1 MQRFL
6 IVSNRLPVNIQT
18 DNEEITINPSVG
30 GLATGLRPIHE
41 KYDSRWIGWPGINP
55 EDYSGEIQTKINS
68 ELKKNNYIPVNI
80 DTALFDD
87 YYYGF
92 SNKTIWPLFHYFMQ
106 YTSYNEDH
114 WLAYK
119 KVNEQFAEVI
129 SKHIQEDD
137 ILWIHDYQLLLLPQL
152 IRKKFPKLTIGFFLH
167 IPFPSYE
174 VFRLLPWR
182 KEIIEGLLGADL
194 IGFHT
199 YDYQRHFNS
208 CVRRLLGHETSF
220 NQIKLN
226 KRNVVSDNFP
236 LGIDFDWF
244 QEKAKANIQKTK
256 KEKTDIQNEIDKY
269 FLMAP
274 ERKLI
279 VSIDRLDYTKG
290 IPNRLEAY
298 EYFLD
303 TYPEYQ
309 GKVTLVMVATPS
321 RDSVDSYQLL
331 KREVDELVG
340 KINGKHATINWTP
353 IWYFYRS
360 LPIESIIEL
369 YGASD
374 IALITP
380 VRDGMNLVAKEYVA
394 SKIDQKGVL
403 ILSEMAG
410 AAKEMNEALIINP
423 NDKREIADAL
433 KTALEMP
440 VEEQIQRNK
449 FLQKRLKRYDV
460 NKWAI
465 NFVDSLLL
473 ASKNRKISFGI
484 DLTEEIEKTI
494 ISAYK
499 SSKKALF
506 FLDYDGTL
514 TGFKDDP
521 QKAMPDQQL
530 YDLLDKLSGKE
541 NTKVVIISG
550 RDRNTFDKWFQN
562 KNFHLITEHGV
573 WLKKIA
579 GEWEFLIQNNND
591 WKSKIIHI
599 LEYYVDRTPGSFIE
613 EKNYSLVWHY
623 RKADSEQGQMRAIE
637 LKDELS
643 NFTANDD
650 LEIMEGNKVIEIKT
664 RGVNKGQAALQ
675 FMQGNQYDFIAGI
688 GDDWTDE
695 YLFGVIPPEG
705 VSIKVGTGKTSA
717 KYHLAD
723 HIEVRQF
730 LKQLTD

>member
-6 IVSNRLPVNIQT
+6 IVSNRLPISIQT
-18 DNEEITINPSVG
+18 DNENIKITPSVG

-55 EDYSGEIQTKINS
+55 EDYSEDVQEKINNQ
-68 ELKKNNYIPVNI
+68 LKQNNYIPVNVE
-80 DTALFDD
+80 TALFDD

-106 YTSYNEDH
+106 YTEYNESH
-114 WLAYK
+114 WDAYN
-119 KVNEQFAEVI
+119 KVNEQFADVI
-129 SKHIQEDD
+129 SEHISEDD

-152 IRKKFPKLTIGFFLH
+152 IRKRFPKITIGFFLH

-182 KEIIEGLLGADL
+182 REIVEGILGADL

-208 CVRRLLGHETSF
+208 CVRRILGHETSF

-236 LGIDFDWF
+236 MGIDFDWF
-244 QEKAKANIQKTK
+244 QQKAMENRTK
-256 KEKTDIQNEIDKY
+256 SIKDKTDIQKEIDKY
-269 FLMAP
+269 FLMTP
-274 ERKLI
+274 DRKLI

-290 IPNRLEAY
+290 IPNRLEAF
-298 EYFLD
+298 EFFLD
-303 TYPEYQ
+303 TYPEYI

-331 KREVDELVG
+331 KKEVDELVG
-340 KINGKHATINWTP
+340 KINGKHASINWTP

-360 LPIESIIEL
+360 LPLESVIEL

-374 IALITP
+374 VALITP

-394 SKIDQKGVL
+394 SRTDRKGVL

-410 AAKEMNEALIINP
+410 AAKEMNEAIIINP
-423 NDKREIADAL
+423 NNKREMADAI

-440 VEEQIQRNK
+440 EEEQIQRNK

-460 NKWAI
+460 NKWAN
-465 NFVDSLLL
+465 NFVDSLLD
-473 ASKNRKISFGI
+473 ARKNRKISFGNDI
-484 DLTEEIEKTI
+484 TEEIETTI
-494 ISAYK
+494 TSTYK
-499 SSKKALF
+499 ASKKALF

-521 QKAMPDQQL
+521 QKAMPDKQL

-541 NTKVVIISG
+541 NTEVVIISG
-550 RDRNTFDKWFQN
+550 RDRDTFDKWFLN

-573 WLKKIA
+573 WLKKI
-579 GEWEFLIQNNND
+579 GGQWEFLIQNSND
-591 WKSKIIHI
+591 WKSKIIHT

-623 RKADSEQGQMRAIE
+623 RKTDPELGQMRAIE

-643 NFTANDD
+643 NLTANDD
-650 LEIMEGNKVIEIKT
+650 LEIMEGNKVIEIKS

-675 FMQGNQYDFIAGI
+675 FMQGNQYDFVAGI

-695 YLFGVIPPEG
+695 YLFNVIPADG
-705 VSIKVGTGKTSA
+705 VSIKIGAGKTGA

-723 HIEVRQF
+723 YTEVRQL
-730 LKQLTD
+730 LKHLTD

>member
-6 IVSNRLPVNIQT
+6 IVSNRLPISIQT
-18 DNEEITINPSVG
+18 DNENINITPSVG

-55 EDYSGEIQTKINS
+55 EDYSADVQDKINTQL
-68 ELKKNNYIPVNI
+68 ENNNYIPVNV
-80 DTALFDD
+80 DTAIFDD

-106 YTSYNEDH
+106 FTEYNESN
-114 WLAYK
+114 WEAYK
-119 KVNEQFAEVI
+119 KVNEQFADVI
-129 SKHIQEDD
+129 SEHISEDD

-152 IRKKFPKLTIGFFLH
+152 IRKRFPKITIGFFLH

-182 KEIIEGLLGADL
+182 REIIEGMLGADL

-208 CVRRLLGHETSF
+208 CVRRILGHETSF

-236 LGIDFDWF
+236 MGIDFDWF
-244 QEKAKANIQKTK
+244 QKKAMENRTK
-256 KEKTDIQNEIDKY
+256 SIKDKTDIQKEIDKY
-269 FLMAP
+269 FLMTP
-274 ERKLI
+274 DRKLI

-290 IPNRLEAY
+290 IPNRLEAF
-298 EYFLD
+298 EFFLD
-303 TYPEYQ
+303 TYPEYI

-331 KREVDELVG
+331 KKDVDELVG
-340 KINGKHATINWTP
+340 KINGKYASINWTP

-360 LPIESIIEL
+360 LPLESVIEL
-369 YGASD
+369 YGASEV
-374 IALITP
+374 ALITP

-394 SKIDQKGVL
+394 SKIDRKGVL

-410 AAKEMNEALIINP
+410 AAKEMNEAIIINP
-423 NDKREIADAL
+423 NNIREIADAI

-440 VEEQIQRNK
+440 EEEQVQRNK
-449 FLQKRLKRYDV
+449 HLQKRLKRYDV
-460 NKWAI
+460 NKWAN

-473 ASKNRKISFGI
+473 ARKNRKISFGI
-484 DLTEEIEKTI
+484 DLTSEIENTLI
-494 ISAYK
+494 QTYQT
-499 SSKKALF
+499 SKKALF

-521 QKAMPDQQL
+521 QKAMPDKQL

-541 NTKVVIISG
+541 NTEVVIISG
-550 RDRNTFDKWFQN
+550 RDRDTFDKWFQN

-573 WLKKIA
+573 WLKKID
-579 GEWEFLIQNNND
+579 GQWEFLIQNSND
-591 WKSKIIHI
+591 WKSKIIHT

-623 RKADSEQGQMRAIE
+623 RKTDPELGQMRAIE

-643 NFTANDD
+643 NLTANDD
-650 LEIMEGNKVIEIKT
+650 LEIMEGNKVIEVKG
-664 RGVNKGQAALQ
+664 RGVNKGQAAMQ
-675 FMQGNQYDFIAGI
+675 FMQGNQYDFVVGI

-695 YLFGVIPPEG
+695 YLFNVIPEDG
-705 VSIKVGTGKTSA
+705 VSIKIGAGKTGA

-723 HIEVRQF
+723 HTEVRAF
-730 LKQLTD
+730 LKKLTD

>member
-6 IVSNRLPVNIQT
+6 IVSNRLPISIQT
-18 DNEEITINPSVG
+18 DNENIKITPSVG
-30 GLATGLRPIHE
+30 GLATSLRPIHE

-55 EDYSGEIQTKINS
+55 EDYSEDVQEKINNQ
-68 ELKKNNYIPVNI
+68 LKQNNYIPVNVE
-80 DTALFDD
+80 TALFDD

-106 YTSYNEDH
+106 YTEYNESH
-114 WLAYK
+114 WDAYN
-119 KVNEQFAEVI
+119 KVNEQFADVI
-129 SKHIQEDD
+129 SEHISEDD

-152 IRKKFPKLTIGFFLH
+152 IRKRFPKITIGFFLH

-182 KEIIEGLLGADL
+182 REIVEGLLGADL

-208 CVRRLLGHETSF
+208 CVRRILGYETSF

-236 LGIDFDWF
+236 MGIDFDWF
-244 QEKAKANIQKTK
+244 QQKAMENRTK
-256 KEKTDIQNEIDKY
+256 SIKDKTDIQKEIDKY
-269 FLMAP
+269 FLMTP
-274 ERKLI
+274 DRKLI

-290 IPNRLEAY
+290 IPNRLEAF
-298 EYFLD
+298 EFFLD
-303 TYPEYQ
+303 TYPEYT

-331 KREVDELVG
+331 KKEVDELVG
-340 KINGKHATINWTP
+340 KINGKHASINWTP

-360 LPIESIIEL
+360 LPLESVIEL

-374 IALITP
+374 VALITP

-394 SKIDQKGVL
+394 SRTDRKGVL

-410 AAKEMNEALIINP
+410 AAKEMNEAIIINP
-423 NDKREIADAL
+423 NNKREMADAI

-440 VEEQIQRNK
+440 EEEQIQRNK

-460 NKWAI
+460 NKWAN
-465 NFVDSLLL
+465 NFVDSLLD
-473 ASKNRKISFGI
+473 ARKNRKISFGNDI
-484 DLTEEIEKTI
+484 TEEIETTI
-494 ISAYK
+494 ISTYK
-499 SSKKALF
+499 ASKKALF

-521 QKAMPDQQL
+521 QKAMPDKQL

-541 NTKVVIISG
+541 NTEVVIISG
-550 RDRNTFDKWFQN
+550 RDRDTFDKWFLN

-573 WLKKIA
+573 WLKKI
-579 GEWEFLIQNNND
+579 GGHWEFLIQNSND
-591 WKSKIIHI
+591 WKSKIIHT

-613 EKNYSLVWHY
+613 EKKYSLVWHY
-623 RKADSEQGQMRAIE
+623 RKTDPELGQMRAIE

-643 NFTANDD
+643 NLTANDD
-650 LEIMEGNKVIEIKT
+650 LEIMEGNKVIEIKS

-675 FMQGNQYDFIAGI
+675 FMQGNQYDFVAGI

-717 KYHLAD
+717 KYHLSD
-723 HIEVRQF
+723 YQEVRQF
-730 LKQLTD
+730 LKHLTD

>member
-6 IVSNRLPVNIQT
+6 IVSNRLPVSIQI
-18 DNEEITINPSVG
+18 DDDKINLNPSVG

-55 EDYSGEIQTKINS
+55 EDYSTEIQSKING
-68 ELKKNNYIPVNI
+68 ELKKSNYIPVNI
-80 DTALFDD
+80 DTAVFDD

-106 YTSYNEDH
+106 FTEYNEDH
-114 WLAYK
+114 WQAYK
-119 KVNEQFAEVI
+119 KVNEQFADVI
-129 SKHIQEDD
+129 SEHIREDD
-137 ILWIHDYQLLLLPQL
+137 ILWIHDYQLLLLPQM
-152 IRKKFPKLTIGFFLH
+152 IREKFPKLTIGFFLH

-220 NQIKLN
+220 NQIKLY

-236 LGIDFDWF
+236 LGIDFEWF
-244 QEKAKANIQKTK
+244 QEKATANLSKLKKDKTG
-256 KEKTDIQNEIDKY
+256 IQNQIDKY
-269 FLMAP
+269 FLMVP

-290 IPNRLEAY
+290 IPNRLEAF

-303 TYPEYQ
+303 TYPEYI
-309 GKVTLVMVATPS
+309 GKVTLVMVATPT
-321 RDSVDSYQLL
+321 RDSVDSYQQL
-331 KREVDELVG
+331 KKEVDELVG

-360 LPIESIIEL
+360 LPIESVIEL
-369 YGASD
+369 YGASEV
-374 IALITP
+374 ALITP

-394 SKIDQKGVL
+394 SKTDQKGVL

-423 NDKREIADAL
+423 NDKREIADAIR
-433 KTALEMP
+433 TALEMP
-440 VEEQIQRNK
+440 EDEQIQRNK
-449 FLQKRLKRYDV
+449 ALQDRLKRYDV
-460 NKWAI
+460 NKWAN
-465 NFVDSLLL
+465 NFVDSLLE
-473 ASKNRKISFGI
+473 ASKNRKISYGI
-484 DLTEEIEKTI
+484 DLTEEIEHTI
-494 ISAYK
+494 ISTYK

-506 FLDYDGTL
+506 LLDYDGTL

-521 QKAMPDQQL
+521 QKAMPDKQL

-541 NTKVVIISG
+541 NTEVVIISG
-550 RDRNTFDKWFQN
+550 RDRDTFDKWFHN
-562 KNFHLITEHGV
+562 KNFHLIAEHGV

-579 GEWEFLIQNNND
+579 GKWDFLLQINND
-591 WKSKIIHI
+591 WKSKIAPT

-623 RKADSEQGQMRAIE
+623 RKTDTELGQMRAIE

-643 NFTANDD
+643 NLTANDD
-650 LEIMEGNKVIEIKT
+650 LEIMEGNKVIEIKN
-664 RGVNKGQAALQ
+664 RGVNKGQAAMQ
-675 FMQGNQYDFIAGI
+675 FMQGNQYDFIVGI

-695 YLFGVIPPEG
+695 YLFGVIPTDG
-705 VSIKVGTGKTSA
+705 VSIKVGTGKTGA

-723 HIEVRQF
+723 FKEVRGF

>member
-6 IVSNRLPVNIQT
+6 IVSNRLPISIQT
-18 DNEEITINPSVG
+18 DNENIKITPSVG

-55 EDYSGEIQTKINS
+55 EDYSEDVQEKINNQ
-68 ELKKNNYIPVNI
+68 LKQNNYIPVNVE
-80 DTALFDD
+80 TALFDD

-106 YTSYNEDH
+106 YTEYNESH
-114 WLAYK
+114 WDAYN
-119 KVNEQFAEVI
+119 KVNEQFADVI
-129 SKHIQEDD
+129 SEHISEDD

-152 IRKKFPKLTIGFFLH
+152 IRKRFPKITIGFFLH

-182 KEIIEGLLGADL
+182 REIVEGILGADL

-208 CVRRLLGHETSF
+208 CVRRILGHETSF

-236 LGIDFDWF
+236 MGIDFDWF
-244 QEKAKANIQKTK
+244 QQKAMENRTK
-256 KEKTDIQNEIDKY
+256 SIKDKTDIQKEIDKY
-269 FLMAP
+269 FLMTP
-274 ERKLI
+274 DRKLI

-290 IPNRLEAY
+290 IPNRLEAF
-298 EYFLD
+298 EFFLD
-303 TYPEYQ
+303 TYPEYI

-331 KREVDELVG
+331 KKEVDELVG
-340 KINGKHATINWTP
+340 KINGKHASINWTP

-360 LPIESIIEL
+360 LPLESVIEL

-374 IALITP
+374 VALITP

-394 SKIDQKGVL
+394 SRTDRKGVL

-410 AAKEMNEALIINP
+410 AAKEMNEAIIINP
-423 NDKREIADAL
+423 NNKREMADAI

-440 VEEQIQRNK
+440 EEEQIQRNK

-460 NKWAI
+460 NKWAN
-465 NFVDSLLL
+465 NFVDSLLD
-473 ASKNRKISFGI
+473 ARKNRKISFGNDI
-484 DLTEEIEKTI
+484 TEEIETTI
-494 ISAYK
+494 ISTYK
-499 SSKKALF
+499 ASKKALF

-521 QKAMPDQQL
+521 QKAMPDKQL

-541 NTKVVIISG
+541 NTEVVIISG
-550 RDRNTFDKWFQN
+550 RDRDTFDKWFLN

-573 WLKKIA
+573 WLKKI
-579 GEWEFLIQNNND
+579 GGQWEFLIQNSND
-591 WKSKIIHI
+591 WKSKIIHT

-623 RKADSEQGQMRAIE
+623 RKTDPELGQMRAIE

-643 NFTANDD
+643 NLTANDD
-650 LEIMEGNKVIEIKT
+650 LEIMEGNKVIEIKS

-723 HIEVRQF
+723 HAEVREF
-730 LKQLTD
+730 LTKLTD